1 MPAITPFLWLDDSV
15 SFVVDCADR
24 DEVDYDWSAL
34 CEGGAEIA
42 CGWLKDRY
50 GLRWQVVPAGLT
62 AVLADPDPGRARRA
76 AAAMLA
82 MKQLD
87 LRLMAEATDA
97 GHHSRKF
104 TH

>member
-1 MPAITPFLWLDDSV
+1 M
-15 SFVVDCADR
+15 
-24 DEVDYDWSAL
+24 
-34 CEGGAEIA
+34 
-42 CGWLKDRY
+42 
-50 GLRWQVVPAGLT
+50 PAGLT

-76 AAAMLA
+76 ATAMLA